1 MACNGGMMAKMD
13 APKRAE
19 AGGARSLLNDEIL
32 DQFGGNREL
41 IAKFEELL
49 RVGLGRELANLE
61 QALAAG
67 DGELIVRA
75 AHTIK
80 GLAANLR
87 VAEPGDLAR
96 DLEQSRRAGHPEED
110 GHASFARLRLACL
123 RVLESEEVES

>member
-1 MACNGGMMAKMD
+1 MCWIVTDQQLVGGVMSAK
-13 APKRAE
+13 
-19 AGGARSLLNDEIL
+19 LLNDEVL
-32 DQFGGNREL
+32 DQLGGDKEL

-67 DGELIVRA
+67 DDELIVRA

-87 VAEPGDLAR
+87 VAEPGELAR
-96 DLEQSRRAGHPEED
+96 DLEQNRRDGGPEEEA
-110 GHASFARLRLACL
+110 GSSFARLRLSCL